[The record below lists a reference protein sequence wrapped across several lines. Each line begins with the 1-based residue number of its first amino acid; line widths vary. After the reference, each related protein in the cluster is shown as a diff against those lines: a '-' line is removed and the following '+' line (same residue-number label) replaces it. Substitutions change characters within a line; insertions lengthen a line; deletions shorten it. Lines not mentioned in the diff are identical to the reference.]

1 MVFQYDSI
9 VAVIST
15 TMISFLTA
23 MDILFSF
30 RKKKTKKM
38 GERERER
45 VSEYR
50 VLSYLFKLILHCL
63 NRK

>member
-1 MVFQYDSI
+1 MVFQYNSI

-30 RKKKTKKM
+30 RKKKLKKW
-38 GERERER
+38 GRERERER
-45 VSEYR
+45 E
-50 VLSYLFKLILHCL
+50 
-63 NRK
+63 

>member
-9 VAVIST
+9 VAVLST
-15 TMISFLTA
+15 TMIIFLTA

-30 RKKKTKKM
+30 RKKKTKEM
-38 GERERER
+38 AERER

-50 VLSYLFKLILHCL
+50 VLSYLFKLVLHCL

>member
-1 MVFQYDSI
+1 
-9 VAVIST
+9 
-15 TMISFLTA
+15 MISFLTA